1 MNNMKN
7 TLKYFSGILGGILFS
22 IPWLLVYVFFNL
34 SSGYLDCLI
43 VFGIVLGYKL
53 VNKDIYND
61 KKTRIYL
68 IVSSC
73 LIALLNVFVLMP
85 VITMIRN
92 GSGVTLNLFKE
103 IYTNKEFLSLIW
115 IDAVLALLMVL
126 PPSIFFSLDFKN
138 KETDKSDIQTYI
150 DELEK
155 IFDKYNA
162 KSKESAVDKKI
173 IKSDISNLEFGKF
186 KKLFYTDIL
195 KPSYI
200 KSIKGKWYFEHKD
213 KKNSKIGL
221 ALAMYT
227 LIAITAIWNVIIP
240 PIMKED
246 SKIIEYKV
254 NNNITL
260 KMPDCMK
267 LDEESHT
274 NNDIETYYYSYLS
287 QNVNKSNIE
296 VVEISY
302 YPKYD
307 YDFKY
312 EEFKEL
318 LTDSLSEYDILLTK
332 DKIINQNKILYFK
345 LNNADETRIVN
356 SYFVPLQNNRLL
368 EIYIYVKRDGYSS
381 LDEEETDKII
391 ESINFKE

>member
-1 MNNMKN
+1 
-7 TLKYFSGILGGILFS
+7 
-22 IPWLLVYVFFNL
+22 
-34 SSGYLDCLI
+34 
-43 VFGIVLGYKL
+43 
-53 VNKDIYND
+53 
-61 KKTRIYL
+61 
-68 IVSSC
+68 
-73 LIALLNVFVLMP
+73 
-85 VITMIRN
+85 MIRN

-103 IYTNKEFLSLIW
+103 IYTNKEFLFLIW
-115 IDAVLALLMVL
+115 IDATLALLMVL
-126 PPSIFFSLDFKN
+126 PSSIFFSLDFKN
-138 KETDKSDIQTYI
+138 KETGKSDIQTYI

-162 KSKESAVDKKI
+162 RSKESAVDKKI
-173 IKSDISNLEFGKF
+173 IKSDISNLKFSKF

-213 KKNSKIGL
+213 KKNPKIGL

-227 LIAITAIWNVIIP
+227 LIVITVIWNAIMSPII
-240 PIMKED
+240 KED

-254 NNNITL
+254 NNNITV

-274 NNDIETYYYSYLS
+274 NNDIETYYYNYLS

-318 LTDSLSEYDILLTK
+318 LTDLLSKYDILLTK
-332 DKIINQNKILYFK
+332 DKIINQNKVLYFK

-381 LDEEETDKII
+381 SDEEKTDKII

>member
-1 MNNMKN
+1 
-7 TLKYFSGILGGILFS
+7 
-22 IPWLLVYVFFNL
+22 
-34 SSGYLDCLI
+34 
-43 VFGIVLGYKL
+43 
-53 VNKDIYND
+53 
-61 KKTRIYL
+61 
-68 IVSSC
+68 
-73 LIALLNVFVLMP
+73 
-85 VITMIRN
+85 MIRN

-103 IYTNKEFLSLIW
+103 IYTNKEFLFLIW
-115 IDAVLALLMVL
+115 IDATLALLMVL
-126 PPSIFFSLDFKN
+126 PSSIFFSLDFKN
-138 KETDKSDIQTYI
+138 KETGKSDIQTYI

-162 KSKESAVDKKI
+162 RSKESAVDKKI
-173 IKSDISNLEFGKF
+173 IKSDISNLKFSKF

-200 KSIKGKWYFEHKD
+200 KSIKGKWYYFEHKD
-213 KKNSKIGL
+213 KKNPKIGL
-221 ALAMYT
+221 TLAMYT
-227 LIAITAIWNVIIP
+227 LIVITVIWNAIMSPII
-240 PIMKED
+240 KED

-254 NNNITL
+254 NNNITV

-274 NNDIETYYYSYLS
+274 NNDIETYYYNYLS

-318 LTDSLSEYDILLTK
+318 LTDSLSKYDILLTNNFDAVK
-332 DKIINQNKILYFK
+332 PTIVSRCQKIF
-345 LNNADETRIVN
+345 VN
-356 SYFVPLQNNRLL
+356 SSKERKEKDENIVIESTEIIENL
-368 EIYIYVKRDGYSS
+368 EKYG
-381 LDEEETDKII
+381 I
-391 ESINFKE
+391 ESIAKFNKIYTIINDREKFLKVLYVMMDKYKDALYELVNDENIKKDDIIFMKNDINSISKKILIIDKYISLTSNYLNKNLTIDRFIIEMWG